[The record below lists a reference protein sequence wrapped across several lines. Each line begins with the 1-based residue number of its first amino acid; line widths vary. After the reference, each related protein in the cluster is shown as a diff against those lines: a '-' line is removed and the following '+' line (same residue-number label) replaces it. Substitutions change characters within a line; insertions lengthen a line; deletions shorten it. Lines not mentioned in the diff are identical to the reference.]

1 MKRTEKQKYLEMAP
15 SSLQKEL
22 NTLRVQLSESKLKLH
37 SGQLKDTSVF
47 KKTRQSINL
56 LLNLIYRHE
65 HKQLG

>member
-15 SSLQKEL
+15 ASLQKEL
-22 NTLRVQLSESKLKLH
+22 NTLRVQLAEFKLKLH

-56 LLNLIYRHE
+56 LLNLIYRHD
-65 HKQLG
+65 HKQG